1 MIYVKIPQ
9 DRIGALIGPNGEI
22 KKALEDRSGIQLEVD
37 SVENEVAIHNEQEGT
52 DPLMALK
59 LHDIVKAIGRGF
71 APDRAARL
79 WSDDA
84 YFELLD
90 IHDYVGKHKNHV
102 QRVKGRIIGK
112 EGKTRRIIEE
122 QTGCELA
129 VYGHTVA
136 IIGDMDSIGDA
147 KQACDMILRG
157 SEHASVYR
165 FLEGKRRELR
175 RARQDPW

>member
-1 MIYVKIPQ
+1 MMYVKIPQ
-9 DRIGALIGPNGEI
+9 DRIGVLIGPGGETKRQI
-22 KKALEDRSGIQLEVD
+22 EDRSGISLEVD
-37 SVENEVAIHNEQEGT
+37 SEENEVQIHDEAEGT
-52 DPLMALK
+52 DPVMVLK
-59 LHDIVKAIGRGF
+59 VNDIVKAIGRGF
-71 APDRAARL
+71 APERAARL
-79 WSDDA
+79 WSDDV
-84 YFELLD
+84 YLEILD

-112 EGKTRRIIEE
+112 EGKTRRIIED

-136 IIGDMDSIGDA
+136 IVGDIGSIGDA

-165 FLEGKRRELR
+165 FLEQRRRDVR
-175 RARQDPW
+175 RASQELW